1 MTSVNKKR
9 GLGRGLDALFQDEE
23 AVHYNEEVS
32 EGSVQKTLSV
42 GQLVPGKF
50 QPRRR
55 FVSDAIDQLAE
66 SIKIHGVLQPLL
78 VREID
83 GGQFEII
90 AGERR
95 WRAAQQAQLHDV
107 PVVIQDLNDEQ
118 ALEIGLI
125 ENLQRQDL
133 TALEEAEGYQRL
145 INDFGYT
152 QEQLAQ
158 QLGKSRS
165 HVANILRLLKLPV
178 SVQEL
183 VQDEKLSAGHARALV
198 TSKNPE
204 ELAKLVVKK
213 GLSVRETEKL
223 ATGVVVKTAPVSKA
237 VPKKDVDT
245 LALEQSVERSLG
257 MSVQINAKPKGASGQ
272 LVISYKDLDQLDSL
286 LGRLA

>member
-23 AVHYNEEVS
+23 AVHYNEAVS
-32 EGSVQKTLSV
+32 GGSTQKTLSV
-42 GQLVPGKF
+42 GKLVPGKF

-66 SIKIHGVLQPLL
+66 SIKVHGVLQPLL
-78 VREID
+78 VREISN
-83 GGQFEII
+83 GQFEII

-145 INDFGYT
+145 INDFSYT

-178 SVQEL
+178 SVQDL
-183 VQDEKLSAGHARALV
+183 VQDEKLSAGHARALI

-223 ATGVVVKTAPVSKA
+223 AMGVLVKTTPVSKA
-237 VPKKDVDT
+237 VSKKDVDT

-257 MSVQINAKPKGASGQ
+257 MSVQINAKSKGTSGQ
-272 LVISYKDLDQLDSL
+272 LIISYKDLDQLDSL